1 MFKVVVDPCVA
12 INKTLLDL
20 ELVLGTF
27 LSWIRQILII
37 IYQYMSA
44 NVWMH
49 I

>member
-27 LSWIRQILII
+27 FILNKTNA
-37 IYQYMSA
+37 YYNQYMNA
-44 NVWMH
+44 NV
-49 I
+49 